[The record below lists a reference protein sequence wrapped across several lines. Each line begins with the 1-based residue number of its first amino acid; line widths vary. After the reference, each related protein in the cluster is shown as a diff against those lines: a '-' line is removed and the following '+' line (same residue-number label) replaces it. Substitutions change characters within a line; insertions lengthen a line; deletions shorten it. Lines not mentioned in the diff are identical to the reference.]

1 MRSSAA
7 ILGFVGA
14 LGPALVASAQPS
26 PRKAP
31 LVQTTC
37 AQVSAEQADEL
48 ASRIALT
55 LSAQSAQTEL
65 PRSVVVACDDSR
77 AWVIWDVPPAELLK
91 VAPGPQFIESVLEAI
106 EARLR
111 QGKAPEA
118 NAEPT
123 PNPASPTAPEPIP
136 ESSPQTA
143 GPAPQTVRQFTH
155 GGLSLGASI
164 ELLPEPL
171 SPPLGG
177 RFDVGV
183 GLGLLSIV
191 LSESARIGSAPR
203 GPTFGY
209 DVGVGVGWGAPY
221 DARHNV
227 GAKALI
233 GVDWFSVNGTAADSA
248 IASGVAEVG
257 GVGALYVSDYAL
269 WFGLAGRYR
278 MRPQTYGSP
287 LNLELPHFTAMLS
300 VGGAVLVNVSRRSER

>member
-14 LGPALVASAQPS
+14 LGPALVASAQPL

-37 AQVSAEQADEL
+37 AQVSAEQADEM

-77 AWVIWDVPPAELLK
+77 AWVIWDVPPAELLQ
-91 VAPGPQFIESVLEAI
+91 VARGPQFIESVLEAI

-123 PNPASPTAPEPIP
+123 PTPASPTAAEPTPEA
-136 ESSPQTA
+136 SPQTG

-221 DARHNV
+221 DARYNF

-248 IASGVAEVG
+248 IASGVVEVG

-287 LNLELPHFTAMLS
+287 LNLQLPHFTAMLS